1 MATTTDKRLCSGT
14 MSDSNATLY
23 TAPSG
28 VGDYVIIKAVTLCNK
43 TASDATATL
52 KFDGVEVV
60 ADFVV
65 LANDTVTIPFI
76 DQIIEASEIIE
87 GSSGTAASINYYIS
101 GKEVVA

>member
-14 MSDSNATLY
+14 LSDSNATLY

-43 TASDATATL
+43 TASAATVTIKL
-52 KFDGVEVV
+52 DGVEVIGGYT
-60 ADFVV
+60 V
-65 LANDTVTIPFI
+65 LGNDTITIPFM

-87 GSSGTAASINYYIS
+87 GSSGTASAVNYYIS
-101 GKEVVA
+101 GKTIVA